1 MQVSSYNN
9 ETQRKMVMLFLDIKN
24 KGSKAQS
31 ITEEWF

>member
-9 ETQRKMVMLFLDIKN
+9 ETQRKMVMLFLDIEN